1 MKQKKWLGSGVS
13 ALLMGVTFFMLSGM
27 FACKDPNKGG
37 TEPEKVKVTYD
48 VEGGYGS
55 IKAELKGK
63 ALPAK
68 SAEIE
73 KGSNVVFTATP
84 EAGYEVKEW
93 KKDGTTVAGQKGTT
107 YTLSK
112 IEKNVDVKVVFE
124 KSGLAVTFSVNP
136 AGKAQI
142 AATVDS
148 KSINSGDKVEKNK
161 KVKFTVSGVPEG
173 FQTSWAITGVVPTIV
188 PAKGVLTTEITVEQ
202 AINVV
207 VSIVEKEGFAVNFS
221 VDPSDKAEITAKV
234 GDKPINSGDKVEK
247 GKRVDF
253 TVAKVAE
260 GYQTVW
266 TGLPFMM
273 TPAKGA
279 LTAYVDVEQV
289 VNVVVKL
296 EQVAPVV
303 EEFTV
308 NYKVEPAAEG
318 SLTVTEGTNTVANGD
333 KVAKDKTVK
342 FVLAI
347 NKANW
352 EVKEWS
358 EGLTVATDKMSA
370 TVVVTKNI
378 DVTVTLQEKPVEK
391 KDSEITFVSIYGTK
405 WNATNKKIVL
415 DIPPTA
421 DIAKGDVILKAKSTD
436 GSVAEDTVPTL
447 SVTAKAATDKLQPA
461 AGETT
466 HLVIK
471 SEATATLK
479 EAEVEVEVYVLNPI
493 SKVTFTPAVATPTSK
508 DAENKVQ
515 EVKFTV
521 QHDEFDMKDG
531 ETRCIDA
538 IIEGDKDFPVGS
550 KFEVK
555 CHATPKTGAAYDW
568 NGTYEVKTTPAKK
581 IFGSQAVTAG
591 GAINHTSL
599 KKEHV
604 GLKEEYTVTIT
615 LPETQTEAIKVT
627 NKSALFANATTET
640 PAKTLG
646 KVEFTLQGVKVYKG
660 PKEVKFEPA
669 TTVTPVA
676 NTANMK
682 QTIVITAKYEDNFE
696 VLANKFI
703 GSYIARE
710 DGGDLPV
717 GAKIKLDYVFTPKG
731 GVASPAQHSPEYTV
745 LAGKKK
751 IFGCEIFPGPS
762 GTINHQELHA
772 GHVGATEVFTITI
785 ELPATVTSD
794 IKLVNYSMLFDK
806 KDESDTTKGRE
817 LGKTEFTIK
826 AVKTLK
832 ENDVTFTEPEV
843 KHEQNEPAKRT
854 VKFDVQY
861 PEDFCA
867 ETGDYID
874 AVLTLG
880 DGTKDFPQDT
890 VIKLTYKLN
899 GSALPEQTYTVPAST
914 KKIFGHKL
922 FNVPTTVE
930 RTKLNK
936 KHVGAKETYEI
947 TVTFPEGASDDM
959 YALNVVSGLF
969 ADANAEDVKVKLG
982 EKTINVIG
990 HELSKLTYTDTE
1002 ACKNLDEPTKSRKE
1016 FTYTIDYPQ
1025 FAMPDPKQFIDAIL
1039 TLEGG
1044 KKFPKDTKITVTFNG
1059 TALPVYTVAE
1069 VAGADKLFGSVISG
1083 QATRSGLNA
1092 NLKGTKQTFKITIE
1106 LPSTATEATYN
1117 LVIQTAAFEKDKVTE
1132 NPEPIRTIGEA
1143 HKITISGYGH

>member
-1 MKQKKWLGSGVS
+1 
-13 ALLMGVTFFMLSGM
+13 MGLTFLMLSGM
-27 FACKDPNKGG
+27 FACKGPNSGG

-48 VEGGYGS
+48 VEGGHGS

-68 SAEIE
+68 SAEVE
-73 KGSNVVFTATP
+73 KASSVVFTATP

-124 KSGLAVTFSVNP
+124 KSGLAVNYSVNP
-136 AGKAQI
+136 AGKAKI
-142 AATVDS
+142 AATVDG
-148 KSINSGDKVEKNK
+148 KPITSGEKVEKNK
-161 KVKFTVSGVPEG
+161 TVVFTVSDVAEDHE
-173 FQTSWAITGVVPTIV
+173 TVWTMTGVAPTKV
-188 PAKGVLTTEITVEQ
+188 PAKGVLTASIKVEQ
-202 AINVV
+202 AINAVV
-207 VSIVEKEGFAVNFS
+207 NIVEKEGFAVNFS
-221 VDPSDKAEITAKV
+221 VEPADKAKIAATV
-234 GDKPINSGDKVEK
+234 DGKPITSGKKVPT
-247 GKRVDF
+247 GKKVTF
-253 TVAKVAE
+253 TVSDVAE

-266 TGLPFMM
+266 TGLPPMM

-279 LTAYVDVEQV
+279 LTANVDVDKEY
-289 VNVVVKL
+289 NVVVKL
-296 EQVAPVV
+296 EKTT
-303 EEFTV
+303 EKFTV
-308 NYKVEPAAEG
+308 TYKVDPAAEG
-318 SLTVTEGTNTVANGD
+318 SLTVTEGANSVSSGD
-333 KVAKDKTVK
+333 EVEKDKTVN

-391 KDSEITFVSIYGTK
+391 KDAEITYVSINGDKWDATK
-405 WNATNKKIVL
+405 KKIVL
-415 DIPPTA
+415 LNPLTEDISKTN
-421 DIAKGDVILKAKSTD
+421 VNLKARSTD
-436 GSVAEDTVPTL
+436 GTIAEDTVPTF

-479 EAEVEVEVYVLNPI
+479 EAEVEVEVYVFNPI

-568 NGTYEVKTTPAKK
+568 NGTYEVKTTPAKT

-591 GAINHTSL
+591 GAINHTRL
-599 KKEHV
+599 VKEHV

-615 LPETQTEAIKVT
+615 LPETQTEAIKVKNT
-627 NKSALFANATTET
+627 SALFANATATT
-640 PAKTLG
+640 GKTLG
-646 KVEFTLQGVKVYKG
+646 KVEFTLQGVKAYTG

-669 TTVTPVA
+669 TTVTSKA
-676 NTANMK
+676 GTGNQT

-703 GSYIARE
+703 GSYIARK
-710 DGGDLPV
+710 DGKDFPV
-717 GAKIKLDYVFTPKG
+717 GAKIKLDYDLTLKG
-731 GVASPAQHSPEYTV
+731 GTTYPTQHSDEYTV
-745 LAGKKK
+745 PASKKK
-751 IFGCEIFPGPS
+751 IYGYEIFSDKTKPQIKHVPLS
-762 GTINHQELHA
+762 AE
-772 GHVGATEVFTITI
+772 HVGAKEVFTITI
-785 ELPATVTSD
+785 TLPATVTED
-794 IKLVNYSMLFDK
+794 IVVENHSLLFDATDATEGK
-806 KDESDTTKGRE
+806 E

-861 PEDFCA
+861 PADFCA

-880 DGTKDFPQDT
+880 DGTKDFPQGT

-936 KHVGAKETYEI
+936 NHVGAKETYEI
-947 TVTFPEGASDDM
+947 TVTFPETASDDV

-969 ADANAEDVKVKLG
+969 ADATTEDVKVKLG

-990 HELSKLTYTDTE
+990 HELSKLTYADTE
-1002 ACKNLDEPTKSRKE
+1002 ACKNLDAPTNRKKE
-1016 FTYTIDYPQ
+1016 FTYTITYPQ

-1044 KKFPKDTKITVTFNG
+1044 KKFPKDTEITVTFNG
-1059 TALPVYTVAE
+1059 TALPVYNVAE
-1069 VAGADKLFGSVISG
+1069 VAGADKLFGSLIAG
-1083 QATRSGLNA
+1083 QTTRSGLNA
-1092 NLKGTKQTFKITIE
+1092 DLKGATQTFKITIE